1 MLVRIT
7 NRCRMGCRHC
17 MINAA
22 PDGEHMSLKTFE
34 KVVDLIH
41 QHQLMLLM
49 VSGGEPLEHP
59 QFFELMDLAKDIPIK
74 TILSNGMF
82 LEDPAT
88 KKKVLDL
95 GIPLQIT
102 NDPRYYPKR
111 IPKVDH
117 SLLGY
122 ETHIQTITAL
132 GRAKDNDI
140 PTNRLAPM
148 CFNLRSLVRKYGFW
162 DSVIY
167 LRSMKKLCIPS
178 INIDGSII
186 AGESSCCHR
195 IGTIESSDQE
205 LVQNLQ
211 RMDCNCCG
219 MEDALSPIYRQA
231 IGVS

>member
-1 MLVRIT
+1 
-7 NRCRMGCRHC
+7 
-17 MINAA
+17 MINADT
-22 PDGEHMSLKTFE
+22 DGEHMTLKTFE
-34 KVVDLIH
+34 KIVDLIK
-41 QHQLMLLM
+41 QQRLMLLM

-59 QFFELMDLAKDIPIK
+59 QFFELMDMTKNIPVK

-122 ETHIQTITAL
+122 ETHIRTITAL
-132 GRAKDNDI
+132 GRAKENDI
-140 PTNRLAPM
+140 PTNRIAPM
-148 CFNLRSLVRKYGFW
+148 CFNLRSLTKKYGFW
-162 DSVIY
+162 DSVRY
-167 LRSMKKLCIPS
+167 LRSMKKFCIPS
-178 INIDGSII
+178 INIDGSIVV
-186 AGESSCCHR
+186 GEASCCYR

-211 RMDCNCCG
+211 RMDCNRCG
-219 MEDALSPIYRQA
+219 MEDVLSPAHRQA